1 MSSTFD
7 KLFRNIQDKASRFY
21 QRLADLDDVIYDKYF
36 NKFRGK
42 TVFEAEVLSD
52 PGEIPAEG
60 SSGNTDFYVPLRVRI
75 KDIHDNR
82 IPDPFDAVKNIKD
95 KDKKLEE
102 FKKLILS
109 HPVAYPDTK
118 DLMQSSVSKGLTQGS
133 IVEVYF
139 AEEGPDFNGRMRG
152 LRYRQVIIPAPAR
165 SIPSELSIS
174 SGFEAGE
181 VSAVGDASWT
191 PKSDAV
197 KIPEALSNSLDSLMP
212 YISDAGFRGKII
224 ITSGERTFEAQVN
237 AIMSNLFS
245 NNTWIENTDSQQ
257 GAVEWTKETYKKD
270 ALTTLV
276 KTAKEANKSKQQTK
290 QELSAFLK
298 EGNFWRGLTSH
309 DTGDAADIRTR
320 EIDYSEVL
328 LIEQGLNAAKGNN
341 GPVKSFKW
349 EKMTTKSAREARKS
363 NKSGV
368 SGEHIHVTFK
378 RQEGE

>member
-60 SSGNTDFYVPLRVRI
+60 SSGNTDLYVPLRVRI

-82 IPDPFDAVKNIKD
+82 IPDPFDAVKNIPAD
-95 KDKKLEE
+95 KRLEE
-102 FKKLILS
+102 FTKLVLS

-118 DLMQSSVSKGLTQGS
+118 DLK
-133 IVEVYF
+133 VYF

-165 SIPSELSIS
+165 KIPTDLKIS

-197 KIPEALSNSLDSLMP
+197 EIPDALSGSLDSLMP

-309 DTGDAADIRTR
+309 DTGDAADIKTR
-320 EIDYSEVL
+320 GIDYSEVL

-349 EKMTTKSAREARKS
+349 EKMTTDSAREARKS

>member
-1 MSSTFD
+1 
-7 KLFRNIQDKASRFY
+7 
-21 QRLADLDDVIYDKYF
+21 
-36 NKFRGK
+36 
-42 TVFEAEVLSD
+42 
-52 PGEIPAEG
+52 
-60 SSGNTDFYVPLRVRI
+60 LRVRI

-102 FKKLILS
+102 FRKLVLS

-152 LRYRQVIIPAPAR
+152 LRYRQVIIPAPTR
-165 SIPSELSIS
+165 TIPTELSIS
-174 SGFEAGE
+174 SGF
-181 VSAVGDASWT
+181 
-191 PKSDAV
+191 SDAV
-197 KIPEALSNSLDSLMP
+197 EIPEALSNSLDSLMP

-309 DTGDAADIRTR
+309 DTGDAADIKTR
-320 EIDYSEVL
+320 GIDYSEVL

-349 EKMTTKSAREARKS
+349 EKMTTDSAREARKS